1 MKKLLCSVLVL
12 MLTITALPVW
22 ANDEI
27 LDDALFYAEPTFC
40 TESGDEIDTVTA
52 GKIACRYVITNRAD
66 AETSVTVLMGMYDEN
81 VLKDLDA
88 VTHSVGKEETAV
100 WETTVTATD
109 ANSVIRLFVAESG
122 HPVRLAA
129 VLNNK
134 SRNCAVKSFSLGDY
148 EGEVNNDSGRID
160 LRVPNTL
167 DLTEATPTA
176 VLADGAEATYDGS
189 DFSDTVT
196 MTVTA
201 ENGAEKTYRIYTT
214 TYPATFKLDFENDTV
229 GEKPTGWT
237 VQANAGCTMT
247 VEVDPENETNHVMK
261 LNDTSTRDQV
271 KAAYAFAEMPVPFK
285 VSYKVRYGHGTDT
298 YNADGSAVQYYWT
311 SVDHRDAGETIT
323 EGHDNGALSNISA
336 WETGQ
341 DNRTVW
347 QYEYKSA
354 STGNKI
360 QYPSQ
365 KQLSSVNKNYN
376 LHLDTWYR
384 VEIAYSKDGYMTYS
398 VDGTQL
404 TKVLMINAEKTANQ
418 FYATTRGANTGYM
431 YLDDITFTPLEVE
444 QPTSIDMNFDE
455 MGTGALTEL
464 EGFTISA
471 GGNADIVSQTEGN
484 ALQLSEDTMLTAA
497 LSDLAGEAELS
508 FDLKLPTTGNSLEAK
523 LGDGAAVTFVSDE
536 NEKLKICYT
545 TTSGGDK
552 TVTTKAEA
560 DEANAVKVLNC
571 YSEKAEKRMIMIF
584 VEDELIAVY
593 APSATTETLSEMS
606 LAGAEGS
613 TAVIDN
619 LKLH

>member
-148 EGEVNNDSGRID
+148 AGKVNNDSGRID

-214 TYPATFKLDFENDTV
+214 TYSAAFTLDFEKDTV
-229 GEKPTGWT
+229 GENPAGWT
-237 VQANAGCTMT
+237 TNNVTNCQVT
-247 VEVDPENETNHVMK
+247 VEKDPTTETNNVLK
-261 LNDTSTRDQV
+261 LNDASSDGHAE
-271 KAAYAFAEMPVPFK
+271 AAYGFADMPVPFK
-285 VSYKVRYGHGTDT
+285 VSYRVRYGHNPDSYSNPGP
-298 YNADGSAVQYYWT
+298 GVISYWT
-311 SVDHRDAGETIT
+311 SVDNRDANETMLQ
-323 EGHDNGALSNISA
+323 GHQKGALSCITAQETDTSVA
-336 WETGQ
+336 WRYMYYSTVQSKALET
-341 DNRTVW
+341 NVPN
-347 QYEYKSA
+347 S
-354 STGNKI
+354 S
-360 QYPSQ
+360 
-365 KQLSSVNKNYN
+365 LS
-376 LHLDTWYR
+376 LDTWYT
-384 VEIAYSKDGYMTYS
+384 VEIEYKKDGNVQYKIGGNNLVKASMPS
-398 VDGTQL
+398 AE
-404 TKVLMINAEKTANQ
+404 TKANQ
-418 FYATTRGANTGYM
+418 FFAMTRNASTGYM

-471 GGNADIVSQTEGN
+471 GGNAEIVSQTEGN
-484 ALQLSEDTMLTAA
+484 ALQLSKDTMLTAA